1 MAGHR
6 STLKRQNKSYK
17 GGHSSKR
24 SIKAA
29 SKGKVEKASAN
40 NKALKVQTKLDRKN
54 QAKQLKQQK
63 IQKTINE
70 RQLFNNNV
78 TERIVVVLP
87 LTSNISKLDIINKL
101 LASVDEEQLQIK
113 DDVVVQSIK
122 VKRFKANLKIILPDM
137 TNLISIL
144 DATKVADFVIFGL
157 SATEEVD
164 PKFGEQIVRATEA
177 QGIATTFGVIPDL
190 ISSYPKRN
198 LQMDVLKSLTSFY
211 NHFFPN
217 NEKLFA
223 LEQQTESLNLLRT
236 ICQKFPKSITWRDS
250 RGWLVADKLDW
261 INGGSSGSGSNID
274 GELAVEGV
282 ARGIGFNPNR
292 LIHLPGFGDFQVARI
307 EKMQVAAGK
316 KGDLEMTDS
325 ESLIFEANEGKET
338 LDELMPLEEEMEEEE
353 PMLDEETS
361 NWGGFGGA
369 ASGNVEIGQFNGKR
383 PLPKGISEY
392 QAKWLLDDEIDDLI
406 NENGVVSENE
416 DEDEDAMDFDQ
427 DEGMMDEE
435 FDDGSKTMST
445 YAPSEKFVE
454 LSEEEE
460 ARQLE
465 LFKKREKEELEFPDE
480 LELKPGE
487 SAKKRLA
494 RYRGVKSLAGCEW
507 DYNEDDDR
515 KPASW
520 ERYLKV
526 RNYAATKNK
535 VLKQSKNEVV
545 IKAGQRCRVFL
556 KVPSFILEKIT
567 NPQQKPFVLYSL
579 LPHEHKQTVCN
590 FTVQTWED
598 YDKPIKSKDSMIVQ
612 YGPRRVM
619 IQPVFSQASRNTNN
633 VAKFERFLHQGALS
647 VATATVPVTFTNSP
661 ALFFKTQGDGSIE
674 MVAQDS

>member
-17 GGHSSKR
+17 AGHSSKR

-29 SKGKVEKASAN
+29 NKGKVEKASPN

-63 IQKTINE
+63 IQKTIQE

-87 LTSNISKLDIINKL
+87 LTSNISKLDIVNKL

-137 TNLISIL
+137 TNLIDIL
-144 DATKVADFVIFGL
+144 DATKIADFVIFGL

-190 ISSYPKRN
+190 ISSYPKKN

-261 INGGSSGSGSNID
+261 INGGASGSGSNID

-307 EKMQVAAGK
+307 EKIQVAAGK
-316 KGDLEMTDS
+316 KTTDLEMADS
-325 ESLIFEANEGKET
+325 ESLIFEANAERET
-338 LDELMPLEEEMEEEE
+338 LDELMPIEEEMEEEE
-353 PMLDEETS
+353 PMLDEDNGS
-361 NWGGFGGA
+361 WGGFGNA

-392 QAKWLLDDEIDDLI
+392 QAKWLLDDELEDLI

-416 DEDEDAMDFDQ
+416 DQDEDAMDFDQ

-445 YAPSEKFVE
+445 
-454 LSEEEE
+454 
-460 ARQLE
+460 
-465 LFKKREKEELEFPDE
+465 
-480 LELKPGE
+480 
-487 SAKKRLA
+487 
-494 RYRGVKSLAGCEW
+494 
-507 DYNEDDDR
+507 
-515 KPASW
+515 
-520 ERYLKV
+520 
-526 RNYAATKNK
+526 
-535 VLKQSKNEVV
+535 
-545 IKAGQRCRVFL
+545 
-556 KVPSFILEKIT
+556 
-567 NPQQKPFVLYSL
+567 
-579 LPHEHKQTVCN
+579 
-590 FTVQTWED
+590 
-598 YDKPIKSKDSMIVQ
+598 
-612 YGPRRVM
+612 
-619 IQPVFSQASRNTNN
+619 
-633 VAKFERFLHQGALS
+633 
-647 VATATVPVTFTNSP
+647 
-661 ALFFKTQGDGSIE
+661 IE
-674 MVAQDS
+674 TG